1 MELGEILLSV
11 AYLPSAKRLNL
22 DLLRAKQLLQT
33 NIMAKS
39 APYVRVS
46 LVVAGKHIKTKKS
59 SRKKNT
65 IDPAWGEIISFNVA
79 TSELNESSLVIS
91 VWDFN
96 SIIGRIV
103 MGKDSTGDEEACQW
117 NCVLQDGRTSSAQ
130 WHTLRLKEHCD
141 QISKV
146 SASIP

>member
-1 MELGEILLSV
+1 V
-11 AYLPSAKRLNL
+11 AYLPSAKRLNV

-33 NIMAKS
+33 NITTKS

-59 SRKKNT
+59 SCKKNT
-65 IDPAWGEIISFNVA
+65 IHPAWGEIISFNVA
-79 TSELNESSLVIS
+79 ASELNESSLVIS
-91 VWDFN
+91 VCNFN

-117 NCVLQDGRTSSAQ
+117 NCVLQEGRTSSAQ
-130 WHTLRLKEHCD
+130 WQTLRLKEHCD

-146 SASIP
+146 SVSIP